1 MHWFEVIL
9 TSLTLEIELLFI
21 WMFKF
26 WISKSLF
33 KLDYVP
39 QKYECVFILNFCEK
53 LSMRVLQLLKEQVL
67 YPHIL
72 IYKDAFLFPINIYY
86 YYAKGMFMVPCS
98 KFQFVHNS
106 NLSFKE
112 ELNIFLLDLRSKY
125 VLFLL
130 FLKEISRFQTTC
142 ALNIC
147 GLILLFCLN

>member
-1 MHWFEVIL
+1 MC
-9 TSLTLEIELLFI
+9 
-21 WMFKF
+21 
-26 WISKSLF
+26 
-33 KLDYVP
+33 P
-39 QKYECVFILNFCEK
+39 QKYECVFILNFCDK
-53 LSMRVLQLLKEQVL
+53 LSMRFLQLLKEQVL

>member
-1 MHWFEVIL
+1 MQGCIL
-9 TSLTLEIELLFI
+9 VSYKYLL
-21 WMFKF
+21 
-26 WISKSLF
+26 
-33 KLDYVP
+33 
-39 QKYECVFILNFCEK
+39 
-53 LSMRVLQLLKEQVL
+53 LLC
-67 YPHIL
+67 
-72 IYKDAFLFPINIYY
+72 
-86 YYAKGMFMVPCS
+86 AKGMFMVPCS